1 MTGIHI
7 LQRLLTASFVALV
20 SVATGSSLADS
31 CIDYSLKENFER
43 MDVVFTGTVKAKQN
57 ASKNISRKIDWG
69 PGFSGQTAPVLEVR
83 FKVHEEWKGELGK
96 HVDVYTIN
104 PRKSSVGYDFKKN
117 EKYVVFARFNNLED
131 NGERRE
137 NSRKL
142 IWTSWCSQNL
152 ELGSESRKR
161 KQSSDRLRA
170 FLQEMN
176 PSEQAVAEKNPFIR
190 GVDDNKELFGQLAE
204 LKTNA
209 ESTVSTA
216 KQDVIHGDQ

>member
-1 MTGIHI
+1 MTGIHL
-7 LQRLLTASFVALV
+7 LQRLLTASFVALI

-57 ASKNISRKIDWG
+57 ASKKVSRKIDWG

-104 PRKSSVGYDFKKN
+104 PRKSSIGYDFKKD
-117 EKYVVFARFNNLED
+117 EKYVVFARFNNPE
-131 NGERRE
+131 NHVERRE
-137 NSRKL
+137 NTMKL
-142 IWTSWCSQNL
+142 IWTSWCFQNL

-170 FLQEMN
+170 FLLEMN
-176 PSEQAVAEKNPFIR
+176 SSEQVHTEKNPFIR
-190 GVDDNKELFGQLAE
+190 GVDDNKKLFGQLSE
-204 LKTNA
+204 LKSNA
-209 ESTVSTA
+209 ESTDSTA
-216 KQDVIHGDQ
+216 KQDVIHRDQ